1 MTNRILAALRNGPI
15 DIDALPVRARLFVD
29 QDKKLAACLSAHH
42 GELWRVE
49 RGVVF
54 PLSEIWR

>member
-1 MTNRILAALRNGPI
+1 MTDRILAALRDGPI
-15 DIDALPVRARLFVD
+15 HKNRILSMRCFGGWSVD
-29 QDKKLAACLSAHH
+29 DVLWLLRAHH